1 MPVSLLGKRAESLWE
16 SLVESAEKAVKIGKD
31 DASVLSELNLAN
43 NPIEMNAELLR
54 DLKRAEQKVRQGARL
69 CCYLRE

>member
-31 DASVLSELNLAN
+31 DASVLSEPNMAN
-43 NPIEMNAELLR
+43 NLIAVNAMLLQ
-54 DLKRAEQKVRQGARL
+54 DLKQVEQKVRQGAKL
-69 CCYLRE
+69 CCYLKE